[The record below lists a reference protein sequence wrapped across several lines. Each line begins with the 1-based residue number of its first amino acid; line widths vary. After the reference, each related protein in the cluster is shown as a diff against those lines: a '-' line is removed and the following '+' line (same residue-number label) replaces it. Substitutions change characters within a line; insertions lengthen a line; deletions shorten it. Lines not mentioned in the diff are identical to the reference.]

1 MMTARGVPTIYYGD
15 EQGFVGDGNDQDARE
30 DMFAS
35 KVAVYNDNDLIGTD
49 STTAQ
54 ANFDTS
60 RPLYKLI
67 RELSD
72 IRKAHPA
79 LRSGTT
85 IFRGGTEGA
94 GLAGVLPSSGRPRSS
109 CRAQHV
115 GPADRAE
122 RHRRNVIDAL
132 YDPGRELSLDRHG
145 AGDCAAS
152 LFLLLAMRS
161 AMSATEAL
169 LRPATHAS

>member
-72 IRKAHPA
+72 IRKTHPA

-85 IFRGGTEGA
+85 VFRGGTEGPGLLA
-94 GLAGVLPSSGRPRSS
+94 FSRVLDGREVLVALNTSAQPIEQNVTIEASSTRFTTLAGTCPVKPTAPGSAHFTLPPFGYAI
-109 CRAQHV
+109 CDV
-115 GPADRAE
+115 G
-122 RHRRNVIDAL
+122 
-132 YDPGRELSLDRHG
+132 Y
-145 AGDCAAS
+145 
-152 LFLLLAMRS
+152 
-161 AMSATEAL
+161 
-169 LRPATHAS
+169 